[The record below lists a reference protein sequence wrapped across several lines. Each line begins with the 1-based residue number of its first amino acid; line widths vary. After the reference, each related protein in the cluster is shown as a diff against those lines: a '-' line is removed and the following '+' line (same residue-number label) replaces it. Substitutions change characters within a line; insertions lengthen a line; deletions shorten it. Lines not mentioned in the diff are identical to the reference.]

1 MHTVETTVSVDEQKV
16 VVRNAITE
24 FIDFMNNKA
33 GAMYS
38 VDGGRKYLRIISEE
52 MRSVHCFVEAL
63 TGDVYMA
70 ASFAKPMLN
79 GARFN
84 LLDADSFA
92 KLKESWDPYGSYL
105 YKKR

>member
-1 MHTVETTVSVDEQKV
+1 METTTSIDEQKI
-16 VVRNAITE
+16 VVRNATSE
-24 FIDFMNNKA
+24 FINFMNSKA
-33 GAMYS
+33 DSSYN
-38 VDGGRKYLRIISEE
+38 VDGGRKYLRIVSQELS
-52 MRSVHCFVEAL
+52 SVHCFVEAL

-105 YKKR
+105 YKNR